1 MDPSKLRLKARQTLN
16 SIGRNCM
23 LLFVFPLSDEANIT
37 QTQTYITVSFFGTGD
52 FPQLTQTTTR
62 ITTFE
67 ITLPV
72 STSKYV

>member
-16 SIGRNCM
+16 
-23 LLFVFPLSDEANIT
+23 IT
-37 QTQTYITVSFFGTGD
+37 QTQTYITVSFFGVGD